1 MQNDKKRKEI
11 LRGKKTICVRIKRLH
26 KQNKLTATQTLNGTE
41 EQEANRVEVEPKKR
55 WLKKTKGRTA
65 ATQNC

>member
-1 MQNDKKRKEI
+1 MLRCKKS
-11 LRGKKTICVRIKRLH
+11 ICFRI
-26 KQNKLTATQTLNGTE
+26 TATQTLNGTE

-65 ATQNC
+65 ATQNCRKDR